1 MEFTNF
7 TTLVQREVE
16 KRAGENYRVKLND
29 VMKNNGVVL
38 RGITLMQDDSNISP
52 TIYLNPY
59 YDAYEN
65 GDTTLGT
72 VIDEVIDTYE
82 RNKINRS
89 IDMKFFLNYETVRSR
104 IIFKLINT
112 EKNRELLRDVPYIPF
127 HDLSIVFQCL
137 VSEERFGN
145 ASILIHNVHL
155 QLWKVNAREL
165 YECALENTPLLQ
177 GYELADMNT
186 VLEEMKALG
195 GIDDEEI
202 EDMQQEVPMYVLSN
216 KSRINGASCILY
228 KDILKDFAMVVDK
241 DLYVLPSS
249 IHEVILLPSDGT
261 QESEQLKEMVRE
273 INQSQVEKE
282 EVLSDSVYYY
292 RRSDDSFFC
301 LLDR

>member
-65 GDTTLGT
+65 GDTTLET

-177 GYELADMNT
+177 GYELADMDT

-301 LLDR
+301 L

>member
-82 RNKINRS
+82 KNKINRS
-89 IDMKFFLNYETVRSR
+89 IDMKFFLNYETVKSR

-165 YECALENTPLLQ
+165 YERALENTPLLQ

-301 LLDR
+301 L

>member
-282 EVLSDSVYYY
+282 EVLSDSVYFY

-301 LLDR
+301 L

>member
-82 RNKINRS
+82 SNKINRS
-89 IDMKFFLNYETVRSR
+89 IDMKFFLNYETVKSR

-301 LLDR
+301 L

>member
-112 EKNRELLRDVPYIPF
+112 ENNRELLRDVPYIPF

-301 LLDR
+301 L

>member
-155 QLWKVNAREL
+155 QLWKVNVREL

-261 QESEQLKEMVRE
+261 QESKQLKEMVRE

-301 LLDR
+301 L

>member
-7 TTLVQREVE
+7 TTLVQRDVE

-104 IIFKLINT
+104 IIFNLINT

-301 LLDR
+301 L

>member
-82 RNKINRS
+82 RNKSNRS

-301 LLDR
+301 L

>member
-59 YDAYEN
+59 YDVYEN

-301 LLDR
+301 L

>member
-65 GDTTLGT
+65 GDTTIGT

-89 IDMKFFLNYETVRSR
+89 IDMKFFLNYETVKSR

-165 YECALENTPLLQ
+165 YECAMENTPLLQ

-186 VLEEMKALG
+186 VLEEMKALS

-301 LLDR
+301 L

>member
-104 IIFKLINT
+104 IIVKLINT

-177 GYELADMNT
+177 GYELADMDT

-301 LLDR
+301 L

>member
-127 HDLSIVFQCL
+127 HDLSIAFQCL

-301 LLDR
+301 L

>member
-38 RGITLMQDDSNISP
+38 RGITLMQDDRNISP

-89 IDMKFFLNYETVRSR
+89 IDMKFFLNYETVKSR

-301 LLDR
+301 L

>member
-112 EKNRELLRDVPYIPF
+112 EKNQELLRDVPYIPF

-301 LLDR
+301 L

>member
-16 KRAGENYRVKLND
+16 KRAGENYRVKLKD
-29 VMKNNGVVL
+29 VRKNNGVVL

-301 LLDR
+301 L

>member
-104 IIFKLINT
+104 IIFKLVNT

-301 LLDR
+301 L

>member
-1 MEFTNF
+1 M
-7 TTLVQREVE
+7 LKV
-16 KRAGENYRVKLND
+16 VK
-29 VMKNNGVVL
+29 KNNGVVL
-38 RGITLMQDDSNISP
+38 SGICLMQYDSNIWT

-177 GYELADMNT
+177 GYELADMDT

-301 LLDR
+301 L

>member
-112 EKNRELLRDVPYIPF
+112 EKNRELLRDVPYISF

-301 LLDR
+301 L

>member
-89 IDMKFFLNYETVRSR
+89 IDMKFFLNYETVKSR

-195 GIDDEEI
+195 GIDDEGI
-202 EDMQQEVPMYVLSN
+202 EDMHQEVPMYVLSN
-216 KSRINGASCILY
+216 KSRVNGASCILY

-249 IHEVILLPSDGT
+249 IHEVILLPADGT

-301 LLDR
+301 L

>member
-38 RGITLMQDDSNISP
+38 RGITLMQDDRNISP

-301 LLDR
+301 L

>member
-112 EKNRELLRDVPYIPF
+112 EKNREILRDVPYIPF

-301 LLDR
+301 L

>member
-82 RNKINRS
+82 RNMINRS

-165 YECALENTPLLQ
+165 YECALKNTPLLQ

-186 VLEEMKALG
+186 VLEEMKELG

-301 LLDR
+301 L

>member
-202 EDMQQEVPMYVLSN
+202 EDMQLEVPMYVLSN

-301 LLDR
+301 L

>member
-273 INQSQVEKE
+273 INQSQVEEE

-301 LLDR
+301 L

>member
-16 KRAGENYRVKLND
+16 KRAGENYRVKMND

-89 IDMKFFLNYETVRSR
+89 IDMKFFLNYETVKSR

-301 LLDR
+301 L

>member
-89 IDMKFFLNYETVRSR
+89 IDMKFFLNYETVKSR

-261 QESEQLKEMVRE
+261 QENEQLKEMVRE

-301 LLDR
+301 L

>member
-177 GYELADMNT
+177 GYEQADMNT

-301 LLDR
+301 L

>member
-165 YECALENTPLLQ
+165 YECALENSPLLQ
-177 GYELADMNT
+177 GYELAEMNT
-186 VLEEMKALG
+186 VREEMKALG

-301 LLDR
+301 L

>member
-29 VMKNNGVVL
+29 VMKNNGEVL

-261 QESEQLKEMVRE
+261 QESVQLKEMVRE

-301 LLDR
+301 L

>member
-155 QLWKVNAREL
+155 QLWEVNAREL

-301 LLDR
+301 L

>member
-89 IDMKFFLNYETVRSR
+89 IDMKFFLNYETVKSR

-186 VLEEMKALG
+186 VLEEMKAVG

-301 LLDR
+301 L